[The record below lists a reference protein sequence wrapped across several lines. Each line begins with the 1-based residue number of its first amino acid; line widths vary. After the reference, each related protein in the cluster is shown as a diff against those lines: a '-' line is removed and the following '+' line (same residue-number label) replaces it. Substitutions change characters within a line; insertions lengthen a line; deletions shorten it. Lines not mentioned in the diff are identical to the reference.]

1 MILIFRKYPA
11 LKSSDA
17 ESVYRAK
24 YDEDFAR
31 FHVLKE
37 QNSKIAAKFEKLQSE
52 MSRFTEGTEPYE
64 SIREQ
69 VIQEYRQCVKDGYL
83 KNVREYQETHQRNG
97 LTNIFLKLLRDPWV
111 GKTMFYLSIA
121 YWKERELAYDVD

>member
-1 MILIFRKYPA
+1 MMLIFRKYPA

-97 LTNIFLKLLRDPWV
+97 LTNIFLKLLRDP
-111 GKTMFYLSIA
+111 
-121 YWKERELAYDVD
+121 